1 MVIHRSITL
10 EATMDEAWALLLD
23 YKKWEFWWSKVKK
36 ARWVYPFKF
45 YPGYVKYEY
54 GSPSKVVGYV
64 YGPQKSFITLASKS
78 TMTTFKIK
86 EGFSGLEFEIAQDT
100 IDGAY
105 YTDQGE
111 GVRKQII
118 ESLQKF
124 KELLEGKAKEE
135 V

>member
-36 ARWVYPFKF
+36 AKWVYPFKW

-54 GSPSKVVGYV
+54 GAPSKVVGYV
-64 YGPQKSFITLASKS
+64 TGPRESFITLASKS
-78 TMTTFKIK
+78 TLTTFKIQ
-86 EGFSGLEFEIAQDT
+86 EGFAGLEFQIAQQT
-100 IDGAY
+100 QDGTF

-111 GVRKQII
+111 ATRKQII

-124 KELLEGKAKEE
+124 KDLLEKEVKSE